1 MRNRLSKIL
10 SLREKI
16 RAGTPTI
23 GSWMQLPSTSVAEIM
38 GDAGYDWV
46 TIDLEHGS
54 MSTSQLPDLF
64 RALELGGTLP
74 LVRLAHGHLKD
85 AKDALDAGAGGIIIP
100 MVESPDQLHSIIQH
114 SCWPPEG
121 IRGVGFSRA
130 NLYGK
135 YFEDYRLEAR
145 NPLIIAQIEHIKAV
159 NNIDAILQ
167 VSGLDAIIIGP
178 YDLSASMN
186 LTAQFSHP
194 DFISALEI
202 ILEACKRLKKAAG
215 VHIVNPDPAEL
226 DKRINEGYQF
236 IAYSID
242 SVFMN
247 RAATNPVNKSLS

>member
-1 MRNRLSKIL
+1 MRNRLSKIQ
-10 SLREKI
+10 KI
-16 RAGTPTI
+16 RGKMQAGEATI
-23 GSWMQLPSTSVAEIM
+23 GTWMQLPSTAVAEIM

-54 MSTSQLPDLF
+54 MSASQLPDLF

-100 MVESPDQLHSIIQH
+100 MIESPEQLLAIIQH

-135 YFEDYRLEAR
+135 YFEEYRVEAR
-145 NPLIIAQIEHIKAV
+145 NPLIIAQIEHIRAV
-159 NNIDAILQ
+159 NNIEAILQ
-167 VSGLDAIIIGP
+167 VPGLDAIIIGP

-194 DFISALEI
+194 DFSAALAT
-202 ILEACKRLKKAAG
+202 ILVACKKLKKAAG
-215 VHIVNPDPAEL
+215 VHIVNPDSSEL
-226 DKRINEGYQF
+226 TRRISEGYQF

-247 RAATNPVNKSLS
+247 KAVTNPLIKSFS

>member
-1 MRNRLSKIL
+1 MQNRLSKIL
-10 SLREKI
+10 AVRDKI
-16 RAGTPTI
+16 QAGQPTI
-23 GSWMQLPSTSVAEIM
+23 GSWMQIPSTSVAEIM

-46 TIDLEHGS
+46 TVDLEHGS

-64 RALELGGTLP
+64 RALEIGGTLP

-85 AKDALDAGAGGIIIP
+85 AKNALDAGAGGIIIP
-100 MVESPDQLHSIIQH
+100 MIESPEQLKSIISH
-114 SCWPPEG
+114 SCWPPDG

-135 YFEDYRLEAR
+135 YFDSYREEAR

-167 VSGLDAIIIGP
+167 VPGLDAIIIGP

-186 LTAQFSHP
+186 LTAEFSHP
-194 DFISALEI
+194 DFTAALNT
-202 ILEACKRLKKAAG
+202 ILSACKRLKKAAG

-226 DKRINEGYQF
+226 NKRITEGYQF

-242 SVFMN
+242 SVFIN
-247 RAATNPVNKSLS
+247 RACINPIN

>member
-1 MRNRLSKIL
+1 MNKRLSKIL
-10 SLREKI
+10 SI
-16 RAGTPTI
+16 RNKMKGGEATI

-64 RALELGGTLP
+64 RALELGDTLP

-85 AKDALDAGAGGIIIP
+85 AKDALDAGAGGIIVP
-100 MVESPDQLHSIIQH
+100 MIESPEQLESIIKH
-114 SCWPPEG
+114 SCWPPDG

-135 YFEDYRLEAR
+135 YFDSYRIEAR
-145 NPLIIAQIEHIKAV
+145 NPLIIAQIEHIRAV

-167 VSGLDAIIIGP
+167 VPGLDAIIIGP

-186 LTAQFSHP
+186 LTAEFTHS
-194 DFISALEI
+194 DFIAALDT
-202 ILEACKRLKKAAG
+202 ILSACKRLKMAAG
-215 VHIVNPDPAEL
+215 VHIVNPDPSEL
-226 DKRINEGYQF
+226 EKRIQEGYQF
-236 IAYSID
+236 IAYSMD
-242 SVFMN
+242 SVFIN
-247 RAATNPVNKSLS
+247 RACINPLNKSFS